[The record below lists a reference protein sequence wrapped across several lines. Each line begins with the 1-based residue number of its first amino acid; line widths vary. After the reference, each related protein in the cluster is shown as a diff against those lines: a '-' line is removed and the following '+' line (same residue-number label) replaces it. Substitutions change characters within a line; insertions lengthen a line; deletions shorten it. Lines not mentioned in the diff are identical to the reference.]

1 MVTTHDVPPV
11 WSDPGDLTDAAR
23 GEPEHVLHQA
33 VPVGVESDQLLLD
46 KLLAALGAQPRGHGA
61 QAAAVVRAEIGDI
74 RPSVNEAWPR
84 CAKRVV
90 NTTMHSTLTCRLP
103 I

>member
-33 VPVGVESDQLLLD
+33 VPVRVESHQLLLD
-46 KLLAALGAQPRGHGA
+46 KLLIALCAQPRGHRA
-61 QAAAVVRAEIGDI
+61 QAAAVVRTEIGDI
-74 RPSVNEAWPR
+74 MPSVNEPWPMY
-84 CAKRVV
+84 A
-90 NTTMHSTLTCRLP
+90 N
-103 I
+103 

>member
-1 MVTTHDVPPV
+1 MSPGVVTTHDVPLV

-33 VPVGVESDQLLLD
+33 VPVGVESHQLLLD
-46 KLLAALGAQPRGHGA
+46 KLLTALGAQPRGHGA

-74 RPSVNEAWPR
+74 
-84 CAKRVV
+84 
-90 NTTMHSTLTCRLP
+90 MHQLTNIGQGMPTEL
-103 I
+103 